1 MDKGGGQENHD
12 DAVSQDTEVQPLQGT
27 HGPASQGQSQPQLHL
42 GFPHLNQR

>member
-1 MDKGGGQENHD
+1 MTMLSHR
-12 DAVSQDTEVQPLQGT
+12 TLRCQPLQGT